1 MSKRKFEDMMD
12 LCETDHI
19 DKRETETKRKKT
31 NTRTVACQT
40 DARVYTEAEVHR
52 ILQHSDEQFEI
63 LTANKNITTAR
74 WVQ

>member
-1 MSKRKFEDMMD
+1 MYKRKFKDMMDLD
-12 LCETDHI
+12 LCETDNM
-19 DKRETETKRKKT
+19 DQREAKRKKT
-31 NTRTVACQT
+31 NTRTIACQT

-52 ILQHSDEQFEI
+52 ILQHSNEQFEI